1 MKVEDPHPR
10 ADQAPEWGARATL
23 RSAAPESRVGGMAE
37 SSKPAGRDVA
47 LLYAPTDDG
56 KGARVVRARDG
67 ALETGEVRPVKD
79 GQPIN
84 RGELVRLLPR
94 EGTPAICDVEVLHA
108 SAEASSEPAASPD
121 ALLRGRPAQVANDDY
136 RTNWDRTFGASARRA
151 KGDRSLN

>member
-1 MKVEDPHPR
+1 
-10 ADQAPEWGARATL
+10 
-23 RSAAPESRVGGMAE
+23 MAE

-84 RGELVRLLPR
+84 QGELVRLLPR

-108 SAEASSEPAASPD
+108 SPASEEPSASPE
-121 ALLRGRPAQVANDDY
+121 ALPRGRPAQVANDDY
-136 RTNWDRTFGASARRA
+136 RTNWDRTFGASARRT